1 MTPVFVHSPYYETD
15 IGPHVFPV
23 GKYRRVR
30 NMLEASGHGPGAFV
44 LPDDGDPAVCGLVHE
59 ARYLDDFRACRSTPA
74 VRSSEL
80 PITPEVVRWFETA
93 VFGTITAT
101 RLALDRGAAF
111 HIGGGFHHAFADHA
125 EGFCYLNDV
134 AVAARHALDAG
145 TASRVSVVDLDVHQG
160 NGTAR
165 IFQGDDRVFTFSM
178 HQENNYPLKQVS
190 DLDDGLPDGIEDE
203 EYLARLERG
212 LGAAVEERKPDIVYY
227 VAGAD
232 PYFDDQLGGL
242 CLTLDGLRKRDR
254 AVFRICREVDARVVV
269 VLAGGYARDEQNTA
283 RIHVQTAEEVLAV
296 WPV

>member
-1 MTPVFVHSPYYETD
+1 
-15 IGPHVFPV
+15 
-23 GKYRRVR
+23 
-30 NMLEASGHGPGAFV
+30 
-44 LPDDGDPAVCGLVHE
+44 VCGLVHE